1 MKYFKLTTPC
11 VAGIVLLFVSCD
23 RFKNEAKSKDA
34 QQISELNKKVSKK
47 DEIFKSDL
55 IAVAADSTTVVPAQQ
70 TEKDPEQ
77 KLQLPQKLSTPEPK
91 VDWDKKIIK
100 IATLKLELKDYKV
113 YNEQIRKSVKQFG
126 GYIAQEEQTQS
137 DERIENTVT
146 IKVPVEQFEEA
157 MNSLPAANAKVIER
171 KVTSEDVTNEYVDV
185 KSRMASRKQV
195 LNKYLDFLKQ
205 AKNMEEILQVQ
216 NEINEI
222 QENIES
228 AAGRAEY
235 LSHSASFSTINLTYY
250 QLINGAVISDNT
262 SSFFYKLKD
271 AFKNGL
277 SWIGEIVIVLAS
289 IWPLMLIILTGVF
302 MYKKFRKQA
311 VKTA

>member
-1 MKYFKLTTPC
+1 M
-11 VAGIVLLFVSCD
+11 
-23 RFKNEAKSKDA
+23 
-34 QQISELNKKVSKK
+34 
-47 DEIFKSDL
+47 
-55 IAVAADSTTVVPAQQ
+55 PAQQ

-205 AKNMEEILQVQ
+205 AKLDGFEVKEKYKPGL
-216 NEINEI
+216 
-222 QENIES
+222 ES
-228 AAGRAEY
+228 
-235 LSHSASFSTINLTYY
+235 
-250 QLINGAVISDNT
+250 
-262 SSFFYKLKD
+262 K
-271 AFKNGL
+271 
-277 SWIGEIVIVLAS
+277 
-289 IWPLMLIILTGVF
+289 
-302 MYKKFRKQA
+302 
-311 VKTA
+311 